1 MIADTQDASFFYL
14 SVEFGRYQLPG
25 AGFLI
30 RNLIPRF
37 RI

>member
-1 MIADTQDASFFYL
+1 MFADTQDASFFYL

-25 AGFLI
+25 TDPLI

-37 RI
+37 RN